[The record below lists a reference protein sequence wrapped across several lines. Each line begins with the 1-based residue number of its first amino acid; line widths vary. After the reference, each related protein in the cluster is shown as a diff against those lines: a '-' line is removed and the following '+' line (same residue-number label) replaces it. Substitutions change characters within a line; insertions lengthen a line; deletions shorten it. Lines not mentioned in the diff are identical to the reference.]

1 MAHLML
7 CRPLDGLSISDFYVI
22 FQPGLFPFVFKTTCT
37 NMHLYDTY
45 TYAPIAMKNVYQMT
59 NAPYIDT
66 SVQNPLTAF
75 SFNKN
80 NRILRFKCKCSKRVG
95 ATPWITPWKVFISTK
110 TLNFYCQYSVLQ

>member
-1 MAHLML
+1 
-7 CRPLDGLSISDFYVI
+7 
-22 FQPGLFPFVFKTTCT
+22 
-37 NMHLYDTY
+37 MHLYDTY

-80 NRILRFKCKCSKRVG
+80 NRILRFKCNLFCWLSFAFILIKLKLFSLHIAG
-95 ATPWITPWKVFISTK
+95 YAT
-110 TLNFYCQYSVLQ
+110 